1 MPAGNLTRNF
11 SLVAPRRK
19 SVPVPYAVVALL
31 YVVVGALICWQGNA
45 ILGERQH
52 APDLYK
58 GGCQCAIMWCYIFHP
73 SDFKNISDVIAYL
86 RDLRT
91 GIPPL
96 LSVLEIG
103 IFHAFGNL
111 DLVGKHLYRLAIV
124 SSYVLAFFIA
134 ARNRALGILSIVSGL
149 IFMRAT
155 VVIHKGNPVV
165 YDVFFPFFLLMF
177 VTLYRRAGSATG
189 SRALLAAVSAG
200 FFLSMLELTRP
211 FVLYLL
217 PVSIAGAFF
226 WLWPL
231 GRNVFLGFLI
241 PLLLLSGG
249 WHAKLLW
256 FNDGQIS
263 WSNNSGFNL
272 HSAWSHCPVPARPPL
287 YGLAPPIAPGRWPN
301 LNTRERFFRS
311 QELERA
317 VLRCILSDP
326 VGSAKHA
333 FRLFRVFLAPQTWLH
348 WNYPRD
354 WILTPYRLGV
364 WLSAAWLGVNL
375 LVLFAYLGRA
385 GRVQCIGHPENSL
398 LLLTAGSLL
407 MLALGNGIEQS
418 RLLISLLPCLAAF
431 PLPRL
436 HG

>member
-1 MPAGNLTRNF
+1 MPAGNLKRNF

-19 SVPVPYAVVALL
+19 SILVPYAVVALL

-58 GGCQCAIMWCYIFHP
+58 GGCQCAM
-73 SDFKNISDVIAYL
+73 
-86 RDLRT
+86 
-91 GIPPL
+91 
-96 LSVLEIG
+96 
-103 IFHAFGNL
+103 
-111 DLVGKHLYRLAIV
+111 
-124 SSYVLAFFIA
+124 
-134 ARNRALGILSIVSGL
+134 
-149 IFMRAT
+149 
-155 VVIHKGNPVV
+155 
-165 YDVFFPFFLLMF
+165 
-177 VTLYRRAGSATG
+177 
-189 SRALLAAVSAG
+189 
-200 FFLSMLELTRP
+200 
-211 FVLYLL
+211 
-217 PVSIAGAFF
+217 
-226 WLWPL
+226 
-231 GRNVFLGFLI
+231 
-241 PLLLLSGG
+241 
-249 WHAKLLW
+249 LLW

-263 WSNNSGFNL
+263 WSNTSGFNL

-301 LNTRERFFRS
+301 LNTRERFFHS

-333 FRLFRVFLAPQTWLH
+333 FRILRMFLAPQTWLH

-375 LVLFAYLGRA
+375 LVLFAYVGRT

-436 HG
+436 RG